1 LVTYRKNEWKK
12 NTTQAQNDSTRK
24 YMLKNLDNMPP
35 AWSEKPEFVKLL
47 EIAEVSNLSPEEMNA
62 YQHDLKMLRDEHNV
76 REFAIEEAVKE
87 KAIEFAYEM
96 KQNGEPIDKIIKYTK
111 LTTEQIEA
119 L

>member
-1 LVTYRKNEWKK
+1 
-12 NTTQAQNDSTRK
+12 
-24 YMLKNLDNMPP
+24 
-35 AWSEKPEFVKLL
+35 
-47 EIAEVSNLSPEEMNA
+47 MNS

-87 KAIEFAYEM
+87 AVKETVKEKALEFAYEM

-111 LTTEQIEA
+111 LTIEQIEA